1 MGMTMFRNRASTPEL
16 RSNSSA
22 NKTNPDILP
31 DLIFRKWGKRRHLM
45 SLFTLIALTSYSFWA
60 TRATLIKIPSSAG
73 LPLSIWLD
81 DSSATSR
88 TTSDA
93 TTSLTSTH
101 MTPSS
106 LRGPSISHS
115 IPLPLPKE
123 KVSVVLMNFSRPR
136 MIRESSMMR
145 VSFL

>member
-1 MGMTMFRNRASTPEL
+1 MEMTMFRSRASTPDL
-16 RSNSSA
+16 RSNSLA
-22 NKTNPDILP
+22 NKTKPDILP
-31 DLIFRKWGKRRHLM
+31 DLIFKKWGKRRHLM

-60 TRATLIKIPSSAG
+60 TLMKIPSSAG

-81 DSSATSR
+81 DSSAMSR
-88 TTSDA
+88 TASDV

-145 VSFL
+145 VSLL